1 VQPSLITI
9 KISLWDNI
17 ETRNS
22 ALVPLLPVKIC
33 FSADLSEYN
42 NAYGRLAQTNRGVE
56 IMKLTSL
63 VLTAIFGFA
72 ALSGISMAAKDA
84 GHDHDYRT
92 FHASGEIDYGKI
104 GDSYTADLV
113 MYLAGNQFMVMED
126 LIKDFHSKHPDIKTV
141 YVETIPPGQ
150 ILKKQLLQQGEING
164 QKTSMNP
171 DLFASVNINHLK
183 KLKGEGL
190 MDEHM
195 IYIHNKLELMV
206 AEGNPKRVKGPN
218 DLGRDDLVQS
228 HPNPLTEGIFK
239 FYGSEML
246 KDLGLYDKVTADKQC
261 KSCWAVEGK
270 TWFTSRHHRE
280 TPHRI
285 ENGEADVGIV
295 WTTEVVHAKRE
306 GRPIDG
312 VAIPAPYNK
321 QEKVGY
327 AIGPMLKGRNQASA
341 RQFLAYL
348 ATKDAQDIYAGYGFV
363 PASAKELELKPLSEK

>member
-1 VQPSLITI
+1 MVNKLKFVSVIF
-9 KISLWDNI
+9 
-17 ETRNS
+17 
-22 ALVPLLPVKIC
+22 LLMMIL
-33 FSADLSEYN
+33 AG
-42 NAYGRLAQTNRGVE
+42 NAHAQ
-56 IMKLTSL
+56 
-63 VLTAIFGFA
+63 
-72 ALSGISMAAKDA
+72 AKDA
-84 GHDHDYRT
+84 GLSHDYRT
-92 FHASGEIDYGKI
+92 FHSDGKI
-104 GDSYTADLV
+104 EYSKIEDSYTADLV

-126 LIKDFHSKHPDIKTV
+126 LIKDFQAKNPSIKTI

-150 ILKKQLLQQGEING
+150 IFKNQLLKQGMIEG
-164 QKTSMNP
+164 KKTAMNP

-183 KLKGEGL
+183 NLKKKGM
-190 MDEHM
+190 MDDHM

-206 AEGNPKRVKGPN
+206 AKGNPKGIKGPK

-246 KDLGLYDKVTADKQC
+246 KDLGLHEKVTAGKQC
-261 KSCWAVEGK
+261 KSCWAIEGK

-295 WTTEVVHAKRE
+295 WTTEVSYAKTE

-312 VAIPAPYNK
+312 VVIPPPYDK

-327 AIGPMLKGRNQASA
+327 AIGALKSGRNAYNA
-341 RQFLAYL
+341 MQFLSYL
-348 ATKDAQDIYAGYGFV
+348 GTAKAQGIYKNYGFI
-363 PASAKELELKPLSEK
+363 PASDAELKLKPLVVK